1 MINEFNAVKS
11 CLDTLKTYADANN
24 YRIAVNGAKFSPLV
38 GEVFLE
44 ESYLHN
50 DNSQGLSNSASQ
62 VQLPIYQINIHV
74 PKEYGNW
81 KALQIYTQLV
91 SVFERGTDISND
103 SGQQVRI
110 EQVNSR
116 VLQSTDTHNV
126 LACSVDLR
134 VIG

>member
-1 MINEFNAVKS
+1 MINQFNAVKS
-11 CLDTLKTYADANN
+11 CLDTLKGYADSNS
-24 YRIAVNGAKFSPLV
+24 YRIAIDGVKFAPLV
-38 GEVFLE
+38 GEVFLQ
-44 ESYLHN
+44 ESFLAN
-50 DNSQGLSNSASQ
+50 DNEQGLNNNAVQ
-62 VQLPIYQINIHV
+62 IQLPIYQVNIHV
-74 PKEYGNW
+74 PKEYENW
-81 KALQIYTQLV
+81 KALQVYTQLV
-91 SVFERGTDISND
+91 SVFARGTDISND